1 MSAKPL
7 RNSRGVNKQF
17 RSPFSTT
24 PRNKNTENVA
34 NTPESKIRET
44 ASKDSVAKK
53 TLFTTPAKKLRLSDE
68 NCEDRAQV
76 EQDTELRRADL
87 ELIQKRIQEKQKSI
101 NNLRTVQLYKKKN
114 PGEDLETEIRKYTD
128 VCQTGLRDYQN
139 LLQERNGQ
147 PIGITEILS
156 SLSIDP
162 AIAGFS
168 TDDETFYRDLPL
180 TH

>member
-24 PRNKNTENVA
+24 PQNKNTENAA

-44 ASKDSVAKK
+44 PLKLSVAKK
-53 TLFTTPAKKLRLSDE
+53 TLFTTPIKKLRLSDE
-68 NCEDRAQV
+68 NCEDQAQV
-76 EQDTELRRADL
+76 KQDKELCRADL

-101 NNLRTVQLYKKKN
+101 NNLKTIQLYKKKN
-114 PGEDLETEIRKYTD
+114 LGEDLETEIRKYTD
-128 VCQTGLRDYQN
+128 ICQTGLRDYQN

-147 PIGITEILS
+147 SIGITEILS

-162 AIAGFS
+162 GIVRFS
-168 TDDETFYRDLPL
+168 TDDQTFY
-180 TH
+180 

>member
-17 RSPFSTT
+17 RSPFNNT

-34 NTPESKIRET
+34 NTPESKIHET
-44 ASKDSVAKK
+44 PLKVSVAKK
-53 TLFTTPAKKLRLSDE
+53 TLFTTPIKKLRLSDE
-68 NCEDRAQV
+68 NCESQAQV
-76 EQDTELRRADL
+76 KQDKELCRADL

-101 NNLRTVQLYKKKN
+101 NNLKTIQLYKKKN
-114 PGEDLETEIRKYTD
+114 KGEDLETEIRNNTD

-147 PIGITEILS
+147 SISITEILS
-156 SLSIDP
+156 SLGIDP
-162 AIAGFS
+162 AIARFS
-168 TDDETFYRDLPL
+168 TDDETFY
-180 TH
+180 